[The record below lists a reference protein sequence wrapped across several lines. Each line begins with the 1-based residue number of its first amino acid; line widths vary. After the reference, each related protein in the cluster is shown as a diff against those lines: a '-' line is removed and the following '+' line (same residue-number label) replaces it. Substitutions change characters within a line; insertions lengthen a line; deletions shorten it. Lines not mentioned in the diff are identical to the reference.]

1 MVFQLVPG
9 SLQSLQKVPG
19 NLRIVPGNLRIDPFV
34 TSSSCHLNGAC
45 IPPKYCMFFGQI
57 VSGNLQIVPGNLQI
71 VPGNLQIVPGP
82 KSQKTERPK

>member
-34 TSSSCHLNGAC
+34 TSSSCHLNVAF

-57 VSGNLQIVPGNLQI
+57 VPGTLQIVPGNLQI